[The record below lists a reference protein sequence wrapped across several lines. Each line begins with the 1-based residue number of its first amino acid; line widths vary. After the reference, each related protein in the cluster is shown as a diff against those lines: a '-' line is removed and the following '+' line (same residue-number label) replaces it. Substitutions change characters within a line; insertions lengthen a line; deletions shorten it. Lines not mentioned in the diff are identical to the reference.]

1 MSPLVIIVVVLILLI
16 AATSAYFYY
25 NWRPKKAMQVA
36 IVRSTDNSIRVAAD
50 SPLVPSTATD
60 QPTSTSPPP
69 VAAEPPASPPP
80 QTSVPVEAAPV
91 PPPPDCATDPS
102 GYYYYYAPD
111 VKAAGVDALAHWN
124 SSGYKEGRKSCF
136 PPPPPDCATD
146 PSGYYYYYSPD
157 VKAAGVDALAHWNS
171 SGYKEGRKSCFPTP
185 PAPPS
190 SSPSSPTWVMSP
202 STAYDPGSLSNAN
215 IIGTDNM
222 TSVNSCK
229 ANCSATSG
237 CKGFVYQARGTTSM
251 HRLYIFLNADH
262 LTKLHERAPGSK
274 LRRVVR
280 LLLFAV
286 AVAVAFAQVIYFFER

>member
-1 MSPLVIIVVVLILLI
+1 MSAAVVIVVLLILI
-16 AATSAYFYY
+16 AMTGAALYLGYFNWLGKPAVKPGDSGSIKVTETTPIPSSTTSA
-25 NWRPKKAMQVA
+25 A
-36 IVRSTDNSIRVAAD
+36 
-50 SPLVPSTATD
+50 VPVQDAPA
-60 QPTSTSPPP
+60 PTPPP
-69 VAAEPPASPPP
+69 VTA
-80 QTSVPVEAAPV
+80 VPVEAAPV

-157 VKAAGVDALAHWNS
+157 VKAAGVNALAHWNS

-185 PAPPS
+185 PAPPSSSPSSPPS

-229 ANCSATSG
+229 SNCSATSG
-237 CKGFVYQARGTTSM
+237 CKGFVYQARGTTTMNGKKYS
-251 HRLYIFLNADH
+251 
-262 LTKLHERAPGSK
+262 KGSCVYTNVP
-274 LRRVVR
+274 LVPSYAA
-280 LLLFAV
+280 LSDSYYL
-286 AVAVAFAQVIYFFER
+286 Q